1 MRYIFVLPILSVLLS
16 AAAMGADDP
25 AVLLQVIQ
33 STDTSDVD
41 RANAFEKI
49 GDVAGEDAV
58 ESLVG
63 FLDDRTWSHYA
74 RFALQKMDGGNVT
87 EALLESIDTLE
98 GDLKLGVIG
107 TIGRRGDPIA
117 IAPLAKLLTDGD
129 ARVADSAAVALGWM
143 GTTDA
148 AAALTTAFDA
158 EKDSKRKE
166 SLASVLLLVGQRLAK
181 TGNTQAAIDVFD
193 LLRDGEVSKP
203 CRIGATRNAILAR
216 GAQGVELMVEQLKS
230 SDPDCFQTGLAVSRV
245 LPGEG
250 ATKSLTDSLDTES
263 SPKRQVLLILAIKD
277 RGDKLALSA
286 VLAKLKSDSSAV
298 HLAAVGA
305 IGTLGD
311 GSSVPVLLSVANEAT
326 TDIALGSLIALQ
338 GTDVNTALMKAV
350 ASPDVSAV
358 AVQALGRR
366 RAKEAVD
373 LFFRLSKADSPAV
386 SQEAIVALG
395 MTAPQ
400 DRFLDLLFQ
409 LSKAD
414 SPAIT
419 QEAVVALGMTV
430 PQDRFLDLL
439 ALLKTAKS
447 DSRKAA
453 IQTAIHGAIFRSTQ
467 PDACAEALGA
477 MIPRSSGADR
487 EFLFEQVRTAGGAKA
502 VALMREFATGS
513 DEALQDA
520 ATKTLGVWLS
530 ADAAPVL
537 LEVAQGDGKFANRA
551 LGGHIRIFRQFELPE
566 AERVAM
572 AARALKVA
580 TRSIERNAAL
590 DAMTRFPCV
599 GTFELALG
607 QLDASGSEAAAAQAV
622 LTIARTVLDLDP
634 EKGKAGLKR
643 LIDANVSKSATDSA
657 KALLQ

>member
-1 MRYIFVLPILSVLLS
+1 MRHIFALPILSVLLS
-16 AAAMGADDP
+16 AAAMGADD
-25 AVLLQVIQ
+25 AAALLQVIQ
-33 STDTSDVD
+33 STETSDVD

-49 GDVAGEDAV
+49 GDVAGKDAV

-63 FLDDRTWSHYA
+63 FLDDKTWSHYA
-74 RFALQKMDGGNVT
+74 RFALQKMEGENVT
-87 EALLESIDTLE
+87 EALLKSLDTLE

-107 TIGRRGDPIA
+107 TIGRRRDPIA
-117 IAPLAKLLTDGD
+117 IAPLAKLLGD
-129 ARVADSAAVALGWM
+129 ADVKVADSAAVALGWI

-148 AAALTTAFDA
+148 AAALTAAFGA

-181 TGNTQAAIDVFD
+181 TRNTQAAIDVFD
-193 LLRDGEVSKP
+193 LLRDAEIPKP
-203 CRIGATRNAILAR
+203 CRIGATQSAILAR
-216 GAQGVELMVEQLKS
+216 GTQGVDLMVEQLKS

-245 LPGEG
+245 LPGDG
-250 ATKSLTDSLDTES
+250 ATRSLTDSLDADP
-263 SPKRQVLLILAIKD
+263 SPTRQVLLILAMKD
-277 RGDKLALSA
+277 RGDKLALPA
-286 VLAKLKSDSSAV
+286 VLAKLKSDLQAV
-298 HLAAVGA
+298 QLAAVDA
-305 IGTLGD
+305 IGALGD
-311 GSSVPVLLSVANEAT
+311 GSSVPDLLSVANAAT
-326 TDIALGSLIALQ
+326 TETVLGSLVALH

-350 ASPDVSAV
+350 ESPDVSTV

-373 LFFRLSKADSPAV
+373 LFFRLS
-386 SQEAIVALG
+386 E
-395 MTAPQ
+395 
-400 DRFLDLLFQ
+400 
-409 LSKAD
+409 AD
-414 SPAIT
+414 SPAISR
-419 QEAVVALGMTV
+419 EAIVALGMTV

-439 ALLKTAKS
+439 VLLKTAES
-447 DSRKAA
+447 DTHKAA
-453 IQTAIHGAIFRSTQ
+453 VQKAIHGAIFRSTQ

-477 MIPRSSGADR
+477 MIPRSSGTDR
-487 EFLFEQVRTAGGAKA
+487 EFLFEQVRTAGGARA

-520 ATKTLGVWLS
+520 ATKTLGLWLS

-537 LEVAQGDGKFANRA
+537 LEVAQGDGKFAIRA
-551 LGGHIRIFRQFELPE
+551 LGGYIRIFRQFELPE

-572 AARALKVA
+572 AAKALKVA
-580 TRSIERNAAL
+580 GRSNERNAAI

-599 GTFELALG
+599 GTFELALD
-607 QLDASGSEAAAAQAV
+607 QLGASGSEAAAATAV

-643 LIDANVSKSATDSA
+643 LIDANVSKSVTDSA